1 MIIKNNFLDLKDY
14 KKLKET
20 IASDEFPWYFNTTSL
35 PDKKTIF
42 QFTHTFLRH
51 GMTHSRIDILQPL
64 LSKLN
69 ALTFLRIKANLNTK
83 TSKIIETG
91 KHSDADKRF
100 TSAIFFLNQCN
111 GYCKIGNKKVKSED
125 NKLLIFKSSEEHTG
139 STCTDLDRRMLI
151 NIVYIE
157 KDNKLWLT

>member
-1 MIIKNNFLDLKDY
+1 MKIIENVLDKKDFNELKNIVLC
-14 KKLKET
+14 
-20 IASDEFPWYFNTTSL
+20 DEFPWFFNDHSTESKVS
-35 PDKKTIF
+35 PP
-42 QFTHTFLRH
+42 QFTHNFLKNY
-51 GMTHSRIDILQPL
+51 RISSYFFCLEKILQKIDH
-64 LSKLN
+64 SVM
-69 ALTFLRIKANLNTK
+69 FRIKANLNTK